1 MSPEHAILFSTT
13 YAVLF
18 ATLIAFFALGV
29 QQSLARS
36 QALLILCGLAFVC
49 MVISLFTK

>member
-1 MSPEHAILFSTT
+1 MSIQYVILFSTT

-18 ATLIAFFALGV
+18 AMLIAFFALGV
-29 QQSLARS
+29 ERSLARS
-36 QALLILCGLAFVC
+36 QALMILCGLAFVC